1 MLSIRNRTEMAVFV
15 VLASLAA
22 MSSSSILASATYELF
37 RPVTERANLL
47 HIIFITALIA
57 VPIAF
62 LLALHSMRITR
73 YQSELEDLAN
83 TDALTGLHNRRRF
96 LELLPQEGEDARRT
110 VIAFVDL
117 DRFKSINDRFGHAV
131 GDEVFKTVAGRLQA
145 FRPALSAARLGGDE
159 FALMID
165 EGDLASDPAS
175 IVAPVRREICRPVDT
190 STGRISVGASI
201 GLAVFPDDAATP
213 SELLRAAD
221 RAMLRAKAG
230 GGGICRFTASLDAE
244 ATDEQEIEARLR
256 TVITS
261 RGITPAYQ
269 PVICTATRAVV
280 GHEVLARWTAE
291 ARGDA
296 PSPGRFI
303 PIAER
308 VGLIDELFWSLLE
321 QVLSG
326 PAARAPDGVI
336 ALNVSPN
343 QLHHDNFADRL
354 ATQLVRHKYDPSR
367 LELEVT
373 ETAMFRDMETGIDVL
388 RRIAERGVSISLDD
402 FGTGHSSLSLVRQ
415 LPLTKLKIDKSFI
428 SPLIWSSHS
437 ESIVSATVS
446 LCQALGLKTCAEG
459 VEDERTF
466 LRLQELGCDYV
477 QGFHLG
483 RPNPVPA
490 ACDAPAQK
498 EALKAVAAKTAVLA
512 RKLA

>member
-1 MLSIRNRTEMAVFV
+1 MLNIRNRTEMAVFI

-37 RPVTERANLL
+37 RPVTEQANLL

-73 YQSELEDLAN
+73 YQTELEDLAN

-96 LELLPQEGEDARRT
+96 LELLPQESDTHRRT

-131 GDEVFKTVAGRLQA
+131 GDEVFRAVADRLEA

-165 EGDLASDPAS
+165 DISDPDDPARTL
-175 IVAPVRREICRPVDT
+175 AGVRREICRPIST
-190 STGRISVGASI
+190 SMGEISIGASI
-201 GLAVFPDDAATP
+201 GLAVFPDDAATS

-221 RAMLRAKAG
+221 RAMLRAKAD
-230 GGGICRFTASLDAE
+230 GGGICRFTPRLDAE

-256 TVITS
+256 TVIAS

-269 PVICTATRAVV
+269 PVVCAATRAVI
-280 GHEVLARWTAE
+280 GHEVLARWTAD
-291 ARGDA
+291 ARGEA

-308 VGLIDELFWSLLE
+308 VGLIDELFWSLLD

-326 PAARAPDGVI
+326 PAARQPDGI
-336 ALNVSPN
+336 FALNVSPN

-354 ATQLVRHKYDPSR
+354 ATQLVRHKCDPAR

-373 ETAMFRDMETGIDVL
+373 ETAMFRDMETGIELL

-415 LPLTKLKIDKSFI
+415 LPLTKLKIDRSFI

-483 RPNPVPA
+483 RPGPVPA
-490 ACDAPAQK
+490 ACDAPEQQ
-498 EALKAVAAKTAVLA
+498 EALRAVATKTTGLA